1 MRKVLLPTLMLALL
15 TLPSYPALSSWR
27 TQVPDAQQIGQGEL
41 SLFGFRVYSA
51 RLLSQSRPFNMEQP
65 FALQLTYHRSISRDD
80 LVEVSLEEISRLSPG
95 AISAQQLSQWQTEM
109 QQAFVDVEPGMQIT
123 GVFVPERGCLFYVGE
138 QLQHSID
145 DPAFAKAFF
154 SIWLA
159 PDTREPE
166 LREQL
171 LGKS

>member
-1 MRKVLLPTLMLALL
+1 MRKPFLPALTLALL
-15 TLPSYPALSSWR
+15 TLLSHPILASWR

-51 RLLSQSRPFNMEQP
+51 RLLSQSLPFNAEQP

-80 LVEVSLEEISRLSPG
+80 LVEVSLEEISRQSPS
-95 AISAQQLSQWQTEM
+95 ALSAQQLSQWQTEM
-109 QQAFVDVEPGMQIT
+109 QQAFVDVEPGVQIT
-123 GVFVPERGCLFYVGE
+123 GVFLPDRGCQFYVGE

-154 SIWLA
+154 AIWLA

-166 LREQL
+166 LRAQL